1 MKKNLL
7 VIALALVIPFTFT
20 MAFAGNLDTGG
31 TLSGSHYNLNLIAKE
46 DCKSAD
52 MMGSNRHTIFVLLES
67 HPPAPTDPTPIIGTL
82 DRQNR
87 IFLEE
92 GPFEVV
98 DGNACD
104 GATFKLPK
112 NECDVMSV
120 EEVSGCDYDVYIR
133 GLGSPKNNP
142 YALMTTCRVDTSVT
156 PNVLQCST
164 ETVRVERNKGK
175 SSFTNVTK
183 DLTTLCL
190 DTVVDATKK
199 CDTRVG
205 LFTEEFYDY
214 FWNYDNNGL
223 RLAQLRFYP
232 RLP

>member
-1 MKKNLL
+1 MKKTLL
-7 VIALALVIPFTFT
+7 IVLALALAIPFTFV

-31 TLSGSHYNLNLIAKE
+31 TLSGSHYNLNIIAKE
-46 DCKSAD
+46 DCKSAEMD
-52 MMGSNRHTIFVLLES
+52 GSNRHTIFVLLDY
-67 HPPAPTDPTPIIGTL
+67 HPAAPTDPTEIIGTL
-82 DRQNR
+82 DRKNR
-87 IFLEE
+87 IFLQE
-92 GPFEVV
+92 GPFQVI

-104 GATFKLPK
+104 GATFQLPQ
-112 NECDVMSV
+112 NECTAYTP
-120 EEVSGCDYDVYIR
+120 EETGCDYYVYIR

-142 YALMTTCRVDTSVT
+142 FALMTTCRIDYSTDPDVY
-156 PNVLQCST
+156 QCST

-183 DLTTLCL
+183 ELTTLCL
-190 DTVVDATKK
+190 DPVVDAEVK

-205 LFTEEFYDY
+205 LFEAEFYDY
-214 FWNYDNNGL
+214 FWNYDNHGL